1 MLRLPINLLITADTG
16 LADYERR
23 LRDPDADPFDMR
35 QIAWLGRTSR
45 PSTAV
50 STLGFRNARQAPTSK
65 ASNQYFGPGEN
76 LPVAG
81 RLPSHGPRARHRVV
95 YGNGGSVRV
104 T

>member
-1 MLRLPINLLITADTG
+1 MLRLPINLLVTADTG

-50 STLGFRNARQAPTSK
+50 STLGFRNARQAPPSK
-65 ASNQYFGPGEN
+65 ASHQYFGLGEN

-81 RLPSHGPRARHRVV
+81 RLPSPGDRKSTRLNSSH
-95 YGNGGSVRV
+95 
-104 T
+104 